1 MSLPQFNIG
10 GLASGLDT
18 AGMINGLMR
27 IERLPITR
35 MQGRQSDYRARL
47 QSWSKIT
54 TQVSAFREKVDSLRH
69 PTDFSSFVS
78 ARSSNEDV
86 ATVEVTGSPT
96 PASVT
101 MTVEQLAASHQ
112 ITAGTGFASGA
123 SAVGAGTFTISTSSG
138 DTVITTT
145 DTTTLADLARAIND
159 NSELAVNAS
168 VVEVSTGDSRLLLTA
183 EQSGADAAF
192 TTSSSVTA
200 LNNSNVISQAA
211 DAQVRL
217 GDAVNGILIS
227 RPTNTITGVIEGVS
241 LSLKTASTQPVSFSI
256 ERDTEAA
263 KTAIVDLVNAANG
276 VLDEIDKQT
285 AYDADNNRASP
296 LTNDST
302 ARDLTLSLRSVMGET
317 FTNGTSTIRSLGDL
331 GISLGQDGR
340 YSVDQAK
347 LTDVLTTD
355 FDTVMTAF
363 TRDGSSDSTS
373 VQFLSATGETAE
385 GTYAVTVDG
394 AATSPVL
401 TGSGYTVPTQ
411 DETFDITLNSSTLSV
426 TVTSGSTLA
435 QAVDQINA
443 ALADTTLE
451 VVEASDSGG
460 AISLTT
466 PTRFGSATTLTVAN
480 DGFFGLDGSA
490 TGVDVTGTIG
500 GEPATGQGQRLTAD
514 SGSPKGLSVRSRY
527 STADLTG
534 GPQTAQVTIDQGLGG
549 RLDAWLDKV
558 EGVGGDIAQAREE
571 WDNRISDLDDQI
583 QAFEGRM
590 VIREA
595 AIRRQFT
602 AMETALSNLRD
613 QGRYLAGLAGGLP
626 TG

>member
-27 IERLPITR
+27 IERIPITR
-35 MQGRQSDYRARL
+35 MQGRQNDYRDRL
-47 QSWSKIT
+47 QSWSAIT
-54 TQVSAFREKVDSLRH
+54 TKVSDFREKVDSVRH
-69 PTDFSSFVS
+69 PSDFASFVS
-78 ARSSNEDV
+78 ARSSNEDI
-86 ATVEVTGSPT
+86 ATVEITGTPT
-96 PASVT
+96 AAAVSV
-101 MTVEQLAASHQ
+101 TVEQLAASHQ
-112 ITAGTGFASGA
+112 VTAGTGFADGTA
-123 SAVGAGTFTISTSSG
+123 AVGAGSFTITTSSG
-138 DTVITTT
+138 DTVINTTA
-145 DTTTLADLARAIND
+145 TTTLDDLARAINND
-159 NSELAVNAS
+159 SDLGVSAS
-168 VVEVSTGDSRLLLTA
+168 VIEVSTGDSRLLLTA

-192 TTSSSVTA
+192 TTSSTITA
-200 LNNSNVISQAA
+200 LNTTSIISQAA
-211 DAQVRL
+211 DAQIRL
-217 GDAVNGILIS
+217 GDAINGIVIS
-227 RPTNTITGVIEGVS
+227 RPTNTITGVIEGVT
-241 LSLKTASTQPVSFSI
+241 LDLKTVSTEPVTFSI
-256 ERDTEAA
+256 ERDTDAA
-263 KTAIVDLVNAANG
+263 KTAIVDLVNSANG

-302 ARDLTLSLRSVMGET
+302 ARDLTLGLRNVLGET
-317 FTNGTSTIRSLGDL
+317 FASGTSSIRSIGDI

-340 YSVDQAK
+340 YSVDETK
-347 LTDVLTTD
+347 LTDALTSD
-355 FDTVMTAF
+355 FDTVMAAF
-363 TRDGSSDSTS
+363 TRDGSSDDTS
-373 VQFLSATGETAE
+373 VQFLSATGETVD

-401 TGSGYTVPTQ
+401 TGSAYSVPAQ

-426 TVTSGSTLA
+426 TITAGSTLS
-435 QAVDQINA
+435 QALDQINA
-443 ALADTTLE
+443 AVVDTTLS

-460 AISLTT
+460 AISLAV
-466 PTRFGSATTLTVAN
+466 PTRFGSATTLSVAN
-480 DGFFGLDGSA
+480 DAVFGLNGSA

-527 STADLTG
+527 STADLSG
-534 GPQTAQVTIDQGLGG
+534 GPLTAQVTISQGLGG
-549 RLDAWLDKV
+549 RLDAWLDQV

-602 AMETALSNLRD
+602 AMETALSNLQD
-613 QGRYLAGLAGGLP
+613 QSRYLAGLASGLP

>member
-18 AGMINGLMR
+18 AGMISGLMR
-27 IERLPITR
+27 IERIPITR

-47 QSWSKIT
+47 QSWTAIT
-54 TQVSAFREKVDSLRH
+54 TKVSDFREKVDSLRH
-69 PTDFSSFVS
+69 PSDFASFVS

-86 ATVEVTGSPT
+86 ATVEITGTPT
-96 PASVT
+96 AASVSV
-101 MTVEQLAASHQ
+101 TVQQLAASHQ
-112 ITAGTGFASGA
+112 VTAGSGFADGTA
-123 SAVGAGTFTISTSSG
+123 AVGAGTFTVTTSAG

-145 DTTTLADLARAIND
+145 ATTTLDDLARAIND
-159 NSELAVNAS
+159 DPDLAVSAS
-168 VVEVSTGDSRLLLTA
+168 VIEVSTGDTRLLLTA
-183 EQSGADAAF
+183 ENSGADAAF
-192 TTSSSVTA
+192 TTSSTVTA
-200 LNNSNVISQAA
+200 LNSSNTISQAA
-211 DAQVRL
+211 DAQIRL
-217 GDAVNGILIS
+217 GDAVNGIVIS

-241 LSLKTASTQPVSFSI
+241 LDLKTVSTEPVSFSI
-256 ERDTEAA
+256 ERDTDAA
-263 KTAIVDLVNAANG
+263 KSAIVDLVNAANG
-276 VLDEIDKQT
+276 VLDEISNQT
-285 AYDADNNRASP
+285 KYDADNNRASP

-302 ARDLTLSLRSVMGET
+302 ARDLTLGLRGVLGQT
-317 FTNGTSTIRSLGDL
+317 FSNGTSTIRSIGDM

-340 YSVDQAK
+340 YTVDETK
-347 LTDVLTTD
+347 LADALTSD
-355 FDTVMTAF
+355 FDTVMAAF
-363 TRDGSSDSTS
+363 TRDGSSDDTS
-373 VQFLSATGETAE
+373 VQFLSATSDTVD

-401 TGSGYTVPTQ
+401 TGSAYTAPTQ

-426 TVTSGSTLA
+426 TVTAGSTLA

-451 VVEASDSGG
+451 VVEASDVGG
-460 AISLTT
+460 ALSLAA

-480 DGFFGLDGSA
+480 DGVFGLDGSD
-490 TGVDVTGTIG
+490 TGIDATGTIG

-527 STADLTG
+527 STADLAG
-534 GPQTAQVTIDQGLGG
+534 GSQTAQVTINQGLGG

-583 QAFEGRM
+583 QAFEGRL

-602 AMETALSNLRD
+602 AMETALSNLQD
-613 QGRYLAGLAGGLP
+613 QSRFLAGLAGGLP